1 MRGMVT
7 TYFRNQTYGFITA
20 DEDGV
25 SRFFHASNYTGTPKV
40 GTRVEFALAE
50 PTKVGK
56 DKQCV
61 NIVAETPLEAATAP
75 DAITAA
81 VAASSPSAVMEKG
94 GKDGAQ

>member
-61 NIVAETPLEAATAP
+61 NVVVETPLEAATVA
-75 DAITAA
+75 DAIAA
-81 VAASSPSAVMEKG
+81 AASPSAAVEKG